1 MKVANLINNV
11 SALTNNL
18 VTDGVLIDY
27 INVLE
32 DMVFREIIKE
42 FRETWLDVSGEDDLI
57 HFPFNRFEIKSAVI
71 YNKERDNRIDEIK
84 WLDDNIN
91 LEIFSDVEQTGSK
104 YSIKNKWG
112 DCAIKVVYRYTPEEK
127 TLENMGI
134 DDLDIIRYGLTWYS
148 IYEHYLKAMAFFS
161 VEEYG
166 QYNNETVLYNEDL
179 TRLKKYIY
187 DNYYNPTIS
196 EVEGRWK

>member
-42 FRETWLDVSGEDDLI
+42 YRVGWLDVSGEDDLI

-71 YNKERDNRIDEIK
+71 YNKDRKNRIEELNWI
-84 WLDDNIN
+84 DDNLN
-91 LEIFSDVEQTGSK
+91 LDIFSDVDQVGSK

-112 DCAIKVVYRYTPEEK
+112 DCAIKVVYRYTPKEK
-127 TLENMGI
+127 ALENTGI
-134 DDLDIIRYGLTWYS
+134 DDLDITRYGLTWYS
-148 IYEHYLKAMAFFS
+148 IYEHYLKAMSFFS

-187 DNYYNPTIS
+187 DNYYNPTIK

>member
-42 FRETWLDVSGEDDLI
+42 FRETWLDVNGEDELI
-57 HFPFNRFEIKSAVI
+57 HFPLNRFEIRSAVI
-71 YNKERDNRIDEIK
+71 YNKERNDRIDEIK
-84 WLDDNIN
+84 WLDDNVN
-91 LEIFSDVEQTGSK
+91 LEIFSDVEQEGSK
-104 YSIKNKWG
+104 YSLKNKWG
-112 DCAIKVVYRYTPEEK
+112 NCAIKLIYRYIPREK
-127 TLENMGI
+127 TLENAEK
-134 DDLDIIRYGLTWYS
+134 DELDITRYGLTWYS

-179 TRLKKYIY
+179 TRLKKYIF

>member
-42 FRETWLDVSGEDDLI
+42 FRSTWLDISGEDEII

-71 YNKERDNRIDEIK
+71 YKKDKNNRIEEIN
-84 WLDDNIN
+84 WIDDNLN
-91 LEIFSDVEQTGSK
+91 LDIFSDVDQVGSK

-112 DCAIKVVYRYTPEEK
+112 DCAIKVVYRYTPKEK

-134 DDLDIIRYGLTWYS
+134 DDLDITRYGLTWYS

-187 DNYYNPTIS
+187 DNYYNPTIR

>member
-42 FRETWLDVSGEDDLI
+42 FRETWLDVNGEDDLI
-57 HFPFNRFEIKSAVI
+57 HFPLNRFEIRSAVI
-71 YNKERDNRIDEIK
+71 YNKERNNRIDEIK
-84 WLDDNIN
+84 WLDDNVN
-91 LEIFSDVEQTGSK
+91 LEIFSDVEQEGSK
-104 YSIKNKWG
+104 YSLKNKWG
-112 DCAIKVVYRYTPEEK
+112 NCAIKLIYRYIPREK
-127 TLENMGI
+127 TLENAEK
-134 DDLDIIRYGLTWYS
+134 DELDITRYGLTWYS

-179 TRLKKYIY
+179 TRLKKYIF
-187 DNYYNPTIS
+187 DNYYNSTIT

>member
-42 FRETWLDVSGEDDLI
+42 FRETWLDVNGEDELI
-57 HFPFNRFEIKSAVI
+57 HFPLNRFEIRSAVI
-71 YNKERDNRIDEIK
+71 YNKERNNRIDEIK
-84 WLDDNIN
+84 WLDDNVN
-91 LEIFSDVEQTGSK
+91 LEIFSDVEQEGSK
-104 YSIKNKWG
+104 YSLKNKWG
-112 DCAIKVVYRYTPEEK
+112 DCAIKLIYRYIPREK
-127 TLENMGI
+127 TLENAEK
-134 DDLDIIRYGLTWYS
+134 DELDITRYGLTWYS

-179 TRLKKYIY
+179 TRLKKYIF

>member
-42 FRETWLDVSGEDDLI
+42 FRETWLDVNGEDELI
-57 HFPFNRFEIKSAVI
+57 HFPLNRFEIRSAVI
-71 YNKERDNRIDEIK
+71 YNKERNNRIDEIK
-84 WLDDNIN
+84 WLDDNVN
-91 LEIFSDVEQTGSK
+91 LEIFSDVEQEGSK
-104 YSIKNKWG
+104 YSLKNKWG
-112 DCAIKVVYRYTPEEK
+112 NCAIKLIYRYIPREK
-127 TLENMGI
+127 TLENAEK
-134 DDLDIIRYGLTWYS
+134 DELDITRYGLTWYS

>member
-42 FRETWLDVSGEDDLI
+42 FRSTWLDISGEDEVI

-71 YNKERDNRIDEIK
+71 YNKERNNRIEELR
-84 WLDDNIN
+84 W
-91 LEIFSDVEQTGSK
+91 
-104 YSIKNKWG
+104 SIG
-112 DCAIKVVYRYTPEEK
+112 
-127 TLENMGI
+127 TLP
-134 DDLDIIRYGLTWYS
+134 
-148 IYEHYLKAMAFFS
+148 
-161 VEEYG
+161 
-166 QYNNETVLYNEDL
+166 
-179 TRLKKYIY
+179 KK
-187 DNYYNPTIS
+187 
-196 EVEGRWK
+196 KL

>member
-42 FRETWLDVSGEDDLI
+42 YREAWLDVSGEDEII
-57 HFPFNRFEIKSAVI
+57 HFPFNRFEIKSAII
-71 YNKERDNRIDEIK
+71 YKKDKNNRIEELNWI
-84 WLDDNIN
+84 DDNLN
-91 LEIFSDVEQTGSK
+91 LDIFSDVDQVGSK

-112 DCAIKVVYRYTPEEK
+112 DCSIKVVYRYTPKEK
-127 TLENMGI
+127 TLENMGV
-134 DDLDIIRYGLTWYS
+134 DDLDITRYGLTWYS
-148 IYEHYLKAMAFFS
+148 VYEHYLKAMAFFS

-187 DNYYNPTIS
+187 DNYYNPTIK

>member
-42 FRETWLDVSGEDDLI
+42 FRETWLDVNGEDDLI
-57 HFPFNRFEIKSAVI
+57 HFPLNRFEIRSAVI
-71 YNKERDNRIDEIK
+71 YNKERNNRIDEIK
-84 WLDDNIN
+84 WLDDNVN
-91 LEIFSDVEQTGSK
+91 LEIFSDVEQEGSK
-104 YSIKNKWG
+104 YSLKNKWG
-112 DCAIKVVYRYTPEEK
+112 DCAIKLIYRYIPREK
-127 TLENMGI
+127 TLENAEK
-134 DDLDIIRYGLTWYS
+134 DELDITRYGLTWYS

-179 TRLKKYIY
+179 TRLKKYIF

>member
-42 FRETWLDVSGEDDLI
+42 FRETWLDVNGEDELI
-57 HFPFNRFEIKSAVI
+57 HFPLNRFEIRSAVI
-71 YNKERDNRIDEIK
+71 YNKERNNRIDEIK
-84 WLDDNIN
+84 WLDDNVN
-91 LEIFSDVEQTGSK
+91 LEIFSDVEQVGSK
-104 YSIKNKWG
+104 YSLKNKWG
-112 DCAIKVVYRYTPEEK
+112 NCAIKLIYRYIPREK
-127 TLENMGI
+127 TLENAEK
-134 DDLDIIRYGLTWYS
+134 DKLDITRYGLTWYS

-179 TRLKKYIY
+179 TRLKKYIF